1 MKKDTQAIINKLR
14 LRLHA
19 KQPIYQADDEWRDI
33 SAAIAALE
41 LLVRKGWVK

>member
-1 MKKDTQAIINKLR
+1 MKEQTLNLIYALR
-14 LRLHA
+14 ERLSA
-19 KQPIYQADDEWRDI
+19 KQPMYEADDEWRDI